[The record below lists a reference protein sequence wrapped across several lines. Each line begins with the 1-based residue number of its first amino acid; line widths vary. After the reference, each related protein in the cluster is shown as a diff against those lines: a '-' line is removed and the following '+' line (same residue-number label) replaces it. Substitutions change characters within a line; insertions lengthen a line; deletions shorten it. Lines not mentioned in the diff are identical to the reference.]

1 VSAPKIA
8 VLDIERQSA
17 IADGIWQLKQSGWI
31 NPGQIIE
38 PARTICF
45 AWKWL
50 GEPDVQFSAEWHPG
64 GHKKMVQK
72 AWEVLD
78 EADYVVGW
86 NSRGFDVKHLR
97 TEFITNGLTPPS
109 PHKDLDLMLVA
120 KRNFGFMSNR
130 LSYVAQELGA
140 GAKLANGGSD
150 LWRTLRVGKG
160 AELKAAKEMME
171 AYNKQDVVL
180 TEEVYQIMLP
190 WVDGLNIPIYNGTEE
205 PACSNCGSENLH
217 YRGVQIAA
225 TRSYRRFQC
234 QGCGKW
240 GREVKCESA
249 VSSVAV

>member
-1 VSAPKIA
+1 MSARIV

-17 IADGIWQLKQSGWI
+17 VVDGVWDLKQNGYISPA
-31 NPGQIIE
+31 NVVE

-50 GEPDVQFSAEWHPG
+50 GEDQVNFAGEWKG

-72 AWEVLD
+72 AWDVLD

-86 NSRGFDVKHLR
+86 NSKGFDCKHLR
-97 TEFITNGLTPPS
+97 TEFIKAGLTPPS
-109 PHKDLDLMLVA
+109 PHRDLDLMVTS
-120 KRNFGFMSNR
+120 KRHFGFMSNR

-140 GAKLANGGSD
+140 GQKFETGGGD
-150 LWRTLRVGKG
+150 LWKTLRYGKG
-160 AELKAAKEMME
+160 AELKEAQRKME
-171 AYNKQDVVL
+171 AYNKQDVLL
-180 TEEVYQIMLP
+180 TEEMYYIMLP
-190 WVDGLNIPIYNGTEE
+190 WVDGLNIPIYDGTVE

-234 QGCGKW
+234 QQCGKW
-240 GREVKCESA
+240 GREVKS
-249 VSSVAV
+249 VDSVQSVAI

>member
-1 VSAPKIA
+1 MSPRIA

-50 GEPDVQFSAEWHPG
+50 NEPEVHFAAEWNG

-72 AWEVLD
+72 AWDVLD
-78 EADYVVGW
+78 EADYIVGW
-86 NSRGFDVKHLR
+86 NSRAFDVKHLR
-97 TEFITNGLTPPS
+97 TEFITQGLTPPS
-109 PHKDLDLMLVA
+109 PHKDIDLMVVA

-130 LSYVAQELGA
+130 LSYVAEQLGA
-140 GAKLANGGSD
+140 GAKLDNGGAD
-150 LWRTLRVGKG
+150 LWRSLRTAKG
-160 AELKAAKEMME
+160 AELKAAKAMME
-171 AYNKQDVVL
+171 AYNKQDVAL
-180 TEEVYQIMLP
+180 TEEVYHIMLP
-190 WVDGLNIPIYNGTEE
+190 WVDGLNVPIYNGTEE
-205 PACSNCGSENLH
+205 PACSNCGSTTLH

-234 QGCGKW
+234 QMCGKW

-249 VSSVAV
+249 VQSVAV